1 MAATFFMKE
10 QLNRITYRKFVK
22 LRLQQSLMTLTH
34 SSSSE
39 SLLWHGGGPATLW
52 FLKEMIDP
60 TQEDLRVSVLTSTRQ
75 KPLRKATRHFVMLI
89 ESGMHLITHISGN
102 TWRYLPHRSRDQH
115 FYHCLPVKHASET
128 LLDVVS
134 GFIETS
140 GATL

>member
-75 KPLRKATRHFVMLI
+75 VRRRSYLTLRWLKKTCSDSTDEHRTL
-89 ESGMHLITHISGN
+89 
-102 TWRYLPHRSRDQH
+102 RYL
-115 FYHCLPVKHASET
+115 
-128 LLDVVS
+128 
-134 GFIETS
+134 
-140 GATL
+140 